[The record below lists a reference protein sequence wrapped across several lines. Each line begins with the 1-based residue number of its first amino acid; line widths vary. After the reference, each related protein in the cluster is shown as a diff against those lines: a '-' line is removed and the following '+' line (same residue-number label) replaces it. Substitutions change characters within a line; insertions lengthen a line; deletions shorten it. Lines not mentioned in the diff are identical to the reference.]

1 MARIPILQD
10 PKQISTGNQTVQTPN
25 LPAVTNASLGKAL
38 GDVATVAFDISERT
52 KRVQDVKNLTT
63 ASLKMQEA
71 QSQFA
76 KFQLEQPDESKW
88 LPEWESIK
96 TRVQS
101 EIGEMPLTP
110 DARNQAT
117 ERFGMWSINGTTN
130 VQAQSLKQAG
140 RNAAL
145 SVENAIQ
152 IGRQTGDFTAARMA
166 ANDYKTGVP
175 MSDEEKQSI
184 DLQIQGAE
192 RQFAA
197 EDFKVKIGMARDRL
211 DGLAMMDAVIEAE
224 KKGAITPQEVK
235 AFEDESKRLEAV
247 GTVKQIADVDP
258 VIAKAKIKAGEFAEL
273 TPQEK
278 ANVESY
284 AEGVH
289 RDFQNRERSEFADF
303 IVNGGNVDDF
313 KFQWNLGDAEQA
325 ELRLAAKK
333 PVIVT
338 SEQAAVKR
346 LEMEAKVGKYDM
358 DKDPDRK
365 QMIAISAELD
375 ALKNAVPYAFSDL
388 GTAWANKTKGK
399 AGSLVEM
406 DIADHDDYVQKL
418 YKPQLEKLL
427 DDKGNIMPGK
437 EAEFRKLQ
445 SEATDLKKKY
455 RKQIGS
461 EATPEKARKASQD
474 ILALPTADNVT
485 SFFDMLDDAPNPLLP
500 SINATAK
507 ELQP

>member
-1 MARIPILQD
+1 MARIPILKD
-10 PKQISTGNQTVQTPN
+10 PGQINTGNQTIRTPD
-25 LPAVTNASLGKAL
+25 LPAVTNAGIGKAL
-38 GDVATVAFDISERT
+38 GDVAIVAFDISERT

-63 ASLKMQEA
+63 ASLRMQEA

-76 KFQLEQPDESKW
+76 KFQMEQPDETKW

-96 TRVQS
+96 TKVQS
-101 EIGEMPLTP
+101 EIGQMPLTP
-110 DARNQAT
+110 EARNQAT
-117 ERFGMWSINGTTN
+117 ERFGSWSINGTTN

-140 RNAAL
+140 KNAAL

-152 IGRQTGDFTAARMA
+152 VGRQTGDFTAARMA
-166 ANDYKTGVP
+166 ANDYKSGIP

-197 EDFKVKIGMARDRL
+197 EDFKVKIGMARDRF
-211 DGLAMMDAVIEAE
+211 DGISMMDAVAEAE
-224 KKGAITPQEVK
+224 AKGAITAQEVK
-235 AFEDESKRLEAV
+235 AFRDESLRLEAV
-247 GTVKQIADVDP
+247 GAVKQMADVDP
-258 VIAKAKIKAGEFAEL
+258 VIAKAKLKAGEFPEL

-278 ANVESY
+278 MSVESY

-303 IVNGGNVDDF
+303 IVNGGNADDY
-313 KFQWNLGDAEQA
+313 KFQWNLSDAQQA
-325 ELRLAAKK
+325 ELRLAAKR

-338 SEQAAVKR
+338 AEQAAVKR
-346 LEMEAKVGKYDM
+346 LEMEAKVGKYSM
-358 DKDPDRK
+358 DADPDRK

-399 AGSLVEM
+399 GPSLAEM

-418 YKPQLEKLL
+418 YKPKMDALLEKN
-427 DDKGNIMPGK
+427 GSISTGK
-437 EAEFRKLQ
+437 EAEFRRLQ

-455 RKQIGS
+455 RAQIGDNP
-461 EATPEKARKASQD
+461 TPEKARKASQD
-474 ILALPTADNVT
+474 ILTLPTAENVT
-485 SFFDMLDDAPNPLLP
+485 SYFDMLDSIPLLP
-500 SINATAK
+500 TINAQPQ
-507 ELQP
+507 ELTP

>member
-1 MARIPILQD
+1 MARIPILNSPAQLN
-10 PKQISTGNQTVQTPN
+10 TGNQTVRTPN
-25 LPAVTNASLGKAL
+25 LPAVTNASIGKAV
-38 GDVATVAFDISERT
+38 GDVSNVMMDISERT
-52 KRVQDVKNLTT
+52 KRVQDVKNLTN
-63 ASLKMQEA
+63 ASLKMQQA
-71 QSQFA
+71 QSDFA
-76 KFQLEQPDESKW
+76 KFQMEQPDESKW

-117 ERFGMWSINGTTN
+117 ERFGSWSINGTTN

-166 ANDYKTGVP
+166 ASDYKSGIP

-197 EDFKVKIGMARDRL
+197 EDFKVKIGMARDRF
-211 DGLAMMDAVIEAE
+211 DGLAMMDAVMEAN
-224 KKGAITPQEVK
+224 KKGALTPQEVK
-235 AFEDESKRLEAV
+235 AFEDESKRIEAV

-258 VIAKAKIKAGEFAEL
+258 IIAKAKLKTGEFPEL
-273 TPQEK
+273 TPQERTS
-278 ANVESY
+278 VESY

-303 IVNGGNVDDF
+303 IVNGGNADDYKF
-313 KFQWNLGDAEQA
+313 KWNLSDAQQA
-325 ELRLAAKK
+325 ELRLAAKR

-346 LEMEAKVGKYDM
+346 LEMEAKVGKYSM
-358 DKDPDRK
+358 DADPDRK

-399 AGSLVEM
+399 GPSLVEM

-418 YKPQLEKLL
+418 YKPKMEALLEK
-427 DDKGNIMPGK
+427 DGSISIGK

-455 RKQIGS
+455 RAQIGDNP
-461 EATPEKARKASQD
+461 TPEQSRKTSQN
-474 ILALPTADNVT
+474 ILTLPTAENVT
-485 SFFDMLDDAPNPLLP
+485 SYFDMLDANPILP
-500 SINATAK
+500 AINA
-507 ELQP
+507 QPQTLNP

>member
-1 MARIPILQD
+1 MARIPILQS
-10 PKQISTGNQTVQTPN
+10 PAQINTGNQTARVAQ
-25 LPAVTNASLGKAL
+25 LPAVTNAAL
-38 GDVATVAFDISERT
+38 GQAIGGVATVAFDISERT

-76 KFQLEQPDESKW
+76 KFQMDQPDESKW

-101 EIGEMPLTP
+101 EIAEMPLTP

-117 ERFGMWSINGTTN
+117 ERFGMWSISGTTN

-166 ANDYKTGVP
+166 ASDYKSSIP
-175 MSDEEKQSI
+175 MSNEERQSI
-184 DLQIQGAE
+184 DLQIQEAE

-197 EDFKVKIGMARDRL
+197 EDFKVKIGMARDRF
-211 DGLAMMDAVIEAE
+211 DGLAMMDAVMEAE
-224 KKGAITPQEVK
+224 KKGAITPQEVR

-247 GTVKQIADVDP
+247 GTIKQIADVDP
-258 VIAKAKIKAGEFAEL
+258 IIAKAKIKAGEFPEL

-278 ANVESY
+278 ASVESY
-284 AEGVH
+284 AEGVQ

-303 IVNGGNVDDF
+303 IVNGGNADDYKF
-313 KFQWNLGDAEQA
+313 KWNLSDAEQA
-325 ELRLAAKK
+325 ELRLAAKR

-338 SEQAAVKR
+338 AEQAAVKR
-346 LEMEAKVGKYDM
+346 LEMEAKVGKYNM
-358 DKDPDRK
+358 DADPDRK

-399 AGSLVEM
+399 GPSLVEM

-418 YKPQLEKLL
+418 YKPKMDALLEKN
-427 DDKGNIMPGK
+427 GSISTGK
-437 EAEFRKLQ
+437 EAEFRRLQ

-455 RKQIGS
+455 RAQIGDNP
-461 EATPEKARKASQD
+461 TPEQARKTSQN
-474 ILALPTADNVT
+474 ILTLPTAENVT
-485 SFFDMLDDAPNPLLP
+485 SYFDMLDANPILP
-500 SINATAK
+500 AINA
-507 ELQP
+507 QPQPLNP